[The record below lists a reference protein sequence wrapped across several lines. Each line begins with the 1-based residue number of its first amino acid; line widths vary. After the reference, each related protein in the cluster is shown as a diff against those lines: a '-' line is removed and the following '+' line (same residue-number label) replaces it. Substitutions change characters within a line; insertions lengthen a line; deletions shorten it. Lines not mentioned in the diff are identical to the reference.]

1 LKSLARAWLRLWQ
14 KTNKKANASN
24 QKNMKTKLIISAALI
39 FAASFM
45 ANASA
50 PKRMLTMYDQL
61 GRKLM
66 MPVKAEEEAE
76 VFPFDSKMEF
86 NRYRSSE
93 VNRTF
98 DLSGIT
104 KPEAEIKDIPCDL
117 ENVFKQITK

>member
-1 LKSLARAWLRLWQ
+1 
-14 KTNKKANASN
+14 
-24 QKNMKTKLIISAALI
+24 MKTKLIISAALI
-39 FAASFM
+39 FSASFM
-45 ANASA
+45 ASASA

-76 VFPFDSKMEF
+76 VFPFDSKIEF
-86 NRYRSSE
+86 NRYRSCE

-104 KPEAEIKDIPCDL
+104 KPETEINDIPFDL
-117 ENVFKQITK
+117 ENVFNQIAK